1 MPGNPVT
8 DPEWA
13 SDIADSIERVV
24 GTVRTTFTD
33 RAVVVL
39 RAVVYGLLI
48 AIVAVAVFV
57 MAVVVG
63 TRLLQDL
70 LELVV
75 REPQRAVW
83 GSYLLMSLILFG
95 IGAIC
100 MRKRHSDELA
110 EVRAS

>member
-8 DPEWA
+8 DPNWA

-24 GTVRTTFTD
+24 GNVRHTFTD

-39 RAVVYGLLI
+39 RGVVFGVLI
-48 AIVAVAVFV
+48 AIVGVAVFV
-57 MAVVVG
+57 MAIIVG
-63 TRLLQDL
+63 TRLLEDL

-75 REPQRAVW
+75 RDAARAVW
-83 GSYLLMSLILFG
+83 VAYLLMSLILFG

-100 MRKRHSDELA
+100 MRKRHSPELDEA
-110 EVRAS
+110 GAP